1 MHCVVVV
8 VVVVWRGISNCI
20 LTAPWGYKTNDKP
33 SRAGTYICTRMY
45 IMHIWIRMCVF
56 KKLTSKI
63 SCSSVNKPKTTA
75 ASIDPYRMSN
85 LATRCFCIRSMF
97 PSPFTDTHSH
107 THHNMPSRSRS
118 RSRSR
123 TRLVAFYGI
132 FRYPS
137 VNNSF
142 SSHSC

>member
-1 MHCVVVV
+1 MHCVAVVV

-33 SRAGTYICTRMY
+33 SRAGTYICIRMY
-45 IMHIWIRMCVF
+45 IMHIWIRMYVF

-97 PSPFTDTHSH
+97 PSPFTH
-107 THHNMPSRSRS
+107 THTRTLIIICRLDPDPDPDRDPDSSRSMVFLDIR
-118 RSRSR
+118 
-123 TRLVAFYGI
+123 A
-132 FRYPS
+132 
-137 VNNSF
+137 
-142 SSHSC
+142 